1 MRRRLRERLADDGG
15 QMMLLIFAYSAIS
28 LLLVT
33 VVIGASAVHLERKR
47 LLALADAA
55 ALDAADAL
63 DTGGLYGQGAHPDGV
78 PLTDRSVRAS
88 VAAYV
93 ESAGAA
99 AEFEDLAVAAGA
111 GTPDGRTAEVTL
123 VARARVPI
131 VSSVLGDYAD
141 GIQLVVTSRARTA
154 LG

>member
-1 MRRRLRERLADDGG
+1 MMPRPRRPLAGDSG
-15 QMMLLIFAYSAIS
+15 QVMLLIFAYSAIS

-78 PLTDRSVRAS
+78 PLTDDSVRAS

-93 ESAGAA
+93 ETAGAA
-99 AEFEDLAVAAGA
+99 AEFEDFAVAP
-111 GTPDGRTAEVTL
+111 GTGTQDGRTAEVTL
-123 VARARVPI
+123 VARARLPI

-141 GIQLVVTSRARTA
+141 GIQLVATSRARTG
-154 LG
+154 LS